1 MSLDG
6 VEEGEAGGGR
16 GRQQVG
22 LQGREAETEHG
33 EDSQHLNR
41 KYWQL
46 ITSFEGAQKGA
57 NVTCRY

>member
-6 VEEGEAGGGR
+6 VEEGETGGDR
-16 GRQQVG
+16 GCQQVG

-33 EDSQHLNR
+33 EDCQHLDR
-41 KYWQL
+41 EYLQL
-46 ITSFEGAQKGA
+46 ISSFEGAQKGA

>member
-6 VEEGEAGGGR
+6 VEEGEAGGAR

-33 EDSQHLNR
+33 EDCQHLNR
-41 KYWQL
+41 K
-46 ITSFEGAQKGA
+46 
-57 NVTCRY
+57 